1 MTALIYLTGIAVFA
15 LVIYLTIE
23 LVPAAPTGR
32 LSEIFTPADGV
43 ILTGWRKSLSPL
55 DKPVSKWTP
64 AGLLRQTRADL
75 YWAHIG
81 DRWNDWNDVQ
91 FTSLRVA
98 LAVAGFGLGMVATA
112 EPVFALVGGL
122 VGFQYPAMSTLAP
135 AASAGVGGVARR
147 YRRQFIAQLPEYVQL
162 VSAQMSAN
170 VSMEEALRRTAQAQS
185 LVGKWMR
192 WVLQMAQGRD
202 LIEQMQREAQESH
215 LPELI
220 GMSVQLEFIRR
231 GTAQQELMGQLAT
244 SIAADYIGSAEQRA
258 EKVGA
263 ELVIPMVIFY
273 FLPFLVTLLA
283 VIGWPIVQ
291 NLGAM

>member
-1 MTALIYLTGIAVFA
+1 MVALIYLTGLAVFA
-15 LVIYLTIE
+15 LIIYLTLE
-23 LVPAAPTGR
+23 LVPATPTGR
-32 LSEIFTPADGV
+32 LSETLSPTDGTE
-43 ILTGWRKSLSPL
+43 LFGWRKSLSPL

-64 AGLLRQTRADL
+64 AGMIRQTQGDL

-81 DRWNDWNDVQ
+81 ERWNDWNAIQ

-98 LAVAGFGLGMVATA
+98 LAVAGFGLGMVTTA
-112 EPVFALVGGL
+112 EPVMALVSAL
-122 VGFQYPAMSTLAP
+122 VAFQFPAMNM
-135 AASAGVGGVARR
+135 GGVARR

-170 VSMEEALRRTAQAQS
+170 VSMEEALRRTSQAQS
-185 LVGKWMR
+185 LAGKWMR
-192 WVLQMAQGRD
+192 RVLQMAQGRD

-258 EKVGA
+258 EKVGS

-273 FLPFLVTLLA
+273 FLPFLVTILA
-283 VIGWPIVQ
+283 VIGWPILQ
-291 NLGAM
+291 NLGTN

>member
-15 LVIYLTIE
+15 LVIYLTLE
-23 LVPAAPTGR
+23 LAPATPTGR
-32 LSEIFTPADGV
+32 LAETLTPADGV
-43 ILTGWRKSLSPL
+43 VLNGWRRSLSPL

-75 YWAHIG
+75 YWAQIG
-81 DRWNDWNDVQ
+81 DRWNEWNEVQ

-98 LAVAGFGLGMVATA
+98 LAVAGFGLGMVATG
-112 EPVFALVGGL
+112 EPVFALIGGL
-122 VGFQYPAMSTLAP
+122 VGFQYPAMAM
-135 AASAGVGGVARR
+135 GGIARR
-147 YRRQFIAQLPEYVQL
+147 YRRLFISQLPEYVH
-162 VSAQMSAN
+162 
-170 VSMEEALRRTAQAQS
+170 RRTSQAQS
-185 LVGKWMR
+185 LAGKWMR
-192 WVLQMAQGRD
+192 RVLQMAQGRD
-202 LIEQMQREAQESH
+202 LIEQMQREAQEAH

-258 EKVGA
+258 EKVGS
-263 ELVIPMVIFY
+263 ELVIPMVVFY

-291 NLGAM
+291 NMGGM

>member
-15 LVIYLTIE
+15 LVIYLTLE
-23 LVPAAPTGR
+23 LAPATPTGR
-32 LSEIFTPADGV
+32 LAETLTPADGV
-43 ILTGWRKSLSPL
+43 VLNGWRRSLSPL
-55 DKPVSKWTP
+55 DKLVSKWKP

-75 YWAHIG
+75 YWAQIG
-81 DRWNDWNDVQ
+81 DRWNDWNEVQ
-91 FTSLRVA
+91 FTSLRVD
-98 LAVAGFGLGMVATA
+98 LAVAGFGLGMVATG
-112 EPVFALVGGL
+112 EPVFALIGGL
-122 VGFQYPAMSTLAP
+122 VGFQYPAMAM
-135 AASAGVGGVARR
+135 GGIARR
-147 YRRQFIAQLPEYVQL
+147 YRRLFISQLPEYVQL

-170 VSMEEALRRTAQAQS
+170 VSMEEALRRTSQAQS
-185 LVGKWMR
+185 LAGKWMR
-192 WVLQMAQGRD
+192 RVLQMAQGRD
-202 LIEQMQREAQESH
+202 LIEQMQREAQEAH

-258 EKVGA
+258 EKVGS
-263 ELVIPMVIFY
+263 ELVIPMVVFY

-291 NLGAM
+291 NMGGM

>member
-1 MTALIYLTGIAVFA
+1 MERSAIYLSASGFSRCRIWIRDAGHSRTCVCSGGWFGWIPIPCNV
-15 LVIYLTIE
+15 
-23 LVPAAPTGR
+23 
-32 LSEIFTPADGV
+32 DGW
-43 ILTGWRKSLSPL
+43 GCSPL
-55 DKPVSKWTP
+55 PSSVHCP
-64 AGLLRQTRADL
+64 ASRICA
-75 YWAHIG
+75 
-81 DRWNDWNDVQ
+81 
-91 FTSLRVA
+91 
-98 LAVAGFGLGMVATA
+98 AGFSADVCQCLDGRSPTT
-112 EPVFALVGGL
+112 
-122 VGFQYPAMSTLAP
+122 YLA
-135 AASAGVGGVARR
+135 
-147 YRRQFIAQLPEYVQL
+147 
-162 VSAQMSAN
+162 
-170 VSMEEALRRTAQAQS
+170 AQS

-244 SIAADYIGSAEQRA
+244 SIAADYIGNSEQRA

-291 NLGAM
+291 NLGTM

>member
-15 LVIYLTIE
+15 LVIYLTLE
-23 LVPAAPTGR
+23 LAPAAPTGR
-32 LSEIFTPADGV
+32 LSEILTPADGV

-55 DKPVSKWTP
+55 DKPVSRWTP
-64 AGLLRQTRADL
+64 AGFLRKTRADL

-81 DRWNDWNDVQ
+81 DRWNDWNEVQ

-98 LAVAGFGLGMVATA
+98 LAVAGFGLGMVATV
-112 EPVFALVGGL
+112 EPIFALVGGL
-122 VGFQYPAMSTLAP
+122 VGFQYPAMSM
-135 AASAGVGGVARR
+135 GGVARC
-147 YRRQFIAQLPEYVQL
+147 YRRLFIAQLPEFVQL

-258 EKVGA
+258 EKVGS
-263 ELVIPMVIFY
+263 ELVIPMVVFY

>member
-1 MTALIYLTGIAVFA
+1 MMALIYLTGIAVFA
-15 LVIYLTIE
+15 LIIYLTLE
-23 LVPAAPTGR
+23 FAPAAPTGR
-32 LSEIFTPADGV
+32 LSEILTPADGV
-43 ILTGWRKSLSPL
+43 VLTGWRKSLSPL
-55 DKPVSKWTP
+55 DKPVSKWMP
-64 AGLLRQTRADL
+64 AGFLRKTRTDL
-75 YWAHIG
+75 YWAHMG
-81 DRWNDWNDVQ
+81 DRWMDWNEVQ
-91 FTSLRVA
+91 FTSLRIA
-98 LAVAGFGLGMVATA
+98 LAFAGFGLGMVTTA
-112 EPVFALVGGL
+112 EPVFSLVGGL
-122 VGFQYPAMSTLAP
+122 VGFQYPAMP
-135 AASAGVGGVARR
+135 MGGIARR
-147 YRRQFIAQLPEYVQL
+147 YRRQFIAQLPEFVQL

-258 EKVGA
+258 EKVGS
-263 ELVIPMVIFY
+263 ELVVPMVVFY
-273 FLPFLVTLLA
+273 FLPFLVTIMA

>member
-1 MTALIYLTGIAVFA
+1 M
-15 LVIYLTIE
+15 
-23 LVPAAPTGR
+23 
-32 LSEIFTPADGV
+32 
-43 ILTGWRKSLSPL
+43 
-55 DKPVSKWTP
+55 
-64 AGLLRQTRADL
+64 
-75 YWAHIG
+75 
-81 DRWNDWNDVQ
+81 
-91 FTSLRVA
+91 
-98 LAVAGFGLGMVATA
+98 
-112 EPVFALVGGL
+112 
-122 VGFQYPAMSTLAP
+122 
-135 AASAGVGGVARR
+135 GGVARR
-147 YRRQFIAQLPEYVQL
+147 YRRQFISQLPEFVQL

-170 VSMEEALRRTAQAQS
+170 VSMEEALRRTSQAQS

-258 EKVGA
+258 EKVGS
-263 ELVIPMVIFY
+263 ELVIPMVVFY